1 MSMIIGKRQIVLAA
15 LVVALGTAIF
25 LNAKFSGANN
35 NVADVFNASSA
46 LGDSAYVSASGSTSG
61 AASGA
66 ASGKSSAASSK
77 AAASSK
83 SGSTA
88 SASDNVIA
96 QERLK
101 RTQARA
107 DAEDTLKV
115 VLNSTGASTQ
125 DKAAAQAQ
133 ITSIANTINT
143 ESVVESLIIAKGF
156 QDSVCFINNGNVTV
170 VVKPKNNAQLS
181 ASDSAQI
188 TDIVIKQTKVTA
200 GNITIIQ
207 SK

>member
-25 LNAKFSGANN
+25 LNAKFSGANS

-46 LGDSAYVSASGSTSG
+46 LGDSAYVSASGST
-61 AASGA
+61 SGA